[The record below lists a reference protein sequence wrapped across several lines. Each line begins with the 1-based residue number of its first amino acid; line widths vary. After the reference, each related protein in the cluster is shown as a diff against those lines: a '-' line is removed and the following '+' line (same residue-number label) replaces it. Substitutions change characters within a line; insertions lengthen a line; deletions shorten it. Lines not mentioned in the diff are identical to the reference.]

1 MTKEEA
7 WALERTELEALEGG
21 DLVEELIRRY
31 RPLVYATAR
40 RLCPGLCRDEDL
52 LQCGLIGLW
61 RAAEQWDRERPFP
74 PLARQCIRHEMADYL
89 RQVRRQ
95 GKTVPLAD
103 WAEGLTYEQDFTQ
116 AELRAQAQ
124 RLFPAHSRERAL
136 VLAVLDG
143 YTVAQAARAVGLR
156 PRRAREKL
164 RRGARRLLDEMP
176 KL

>member
-61 RAAEQWDRERPFP
+61 RAAEQWDRERP
-74 PLARQCIRHEMADYL
+74 
-89 RQVRRQ
+89 
-95 GKTVPLAD
+95 
-103 WAEGLTYEQDFTQ
+103 
-116 AELRAQAQ
+116 
-124 RLFPAHSRERAL
+124 
-136 VLAVLDG
+136 
-143 YTVAQAARAVGLR
+143 
-156 PRRAREKL
+156 RRAREKL